1 MRGQV
6 SRLSDSCKCAQPRC
20 GRVHNRCACVLLL
33 VNILKTIAEIALL
46 ALVGQWVL
54 GLLAGAKRD
63 TNFFY
68 RVLEVMT
75 RPFVRLARL
84 LSPRVVLDRHVPLV
98 AFLLLAFGW
107 LAVTVMKINLCVEIG
122 VEQCK

>member
-1 MRGQV
+1 
-6 SRLSDSCKCAQPRC
+6 
-20 GRVHNRCACVLLL
+20 VLLL

-54 GLLAGAKRD
+54 GLLAGSKRD
-63 TNFFY
+63 TNVFY
-68 RVLEVMT
+68 RVLEIMT

-84 LSPRVVLDRHVPLV
+84 LSPRIVLDRHVPLV

-107 LAVTVMKINLCVEIG
+107 LVVTIMKINICVEIG
-122 VEQCK
+122 VEHCK